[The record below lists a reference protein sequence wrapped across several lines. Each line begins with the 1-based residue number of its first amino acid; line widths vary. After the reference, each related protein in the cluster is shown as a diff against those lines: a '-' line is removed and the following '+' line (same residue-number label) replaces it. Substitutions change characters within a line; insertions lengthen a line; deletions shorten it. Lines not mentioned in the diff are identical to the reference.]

1 MRDGGA
7 GLSGEVAQ
15 TSVSCKHVQLLDP
28 AVVPWFPTRIEDTD
42 EFANEVLPPRRAA
55 SECSCESLTP

>member
-1 MRDGGA
+1 VRERERDAGA
-7 GLSGEVAQ
+7 RLSGEGAQ

-42 EFANEVLPPRRAA
+42 EFANEVCAA
-55 SECSCESLTP
+55 CSSFCCSSTF